1 MPTRRNIIKSI
12 GMVLGSIAAYFGFL
26 KTKDFSAKNAEE
38 PAING
43 NQMIK
48 KKFALGFQWP
58 TSEPFLFCVHHLDK
72 FPKGTESFGVEK
84 SHFAGRDMGQDFNPK
99 DGFRM
104 YHGEE
109 VPGFPVHP
117 HRGFETI
124 TVVTRGL
131 VDHADS
137 LGAAGRYGSGDVQWM
152 TAGDGVQHSEMFPL
166 LNQDSDNTME
176 LFQIW
181 LNLPKKSKRVPPH
194 FTMFWSHD
202 IPRIKLDQDRVNVTL
217 IAGSFAGQKALTP
230 PPDSWAFDTGN
241 EVMLLLID
249 IGAGGSVDLPASKG
263 SVGRSLYV
271 FSGSALDL
279 NGEAVPVMSG
289 VEVESTSSL
298 KLASSGGCR
307 LLVMQAKPI
316 GEPIAQHG
324 PFVMN
329 TRDEIAQAF
338 ADYQKTNFGG
348 WPWPRHDMV
357 HGSDGSRFAKYPD
370 GRVERPKK
378 V

>member
-1 MPTRRNIIKSI
+1 MPSRRTLISSALMAI
-12 GMVLGSIAAYFGFL
+12 GAIGAGFGFL
-26 KTKDFSAKNAEE
+26 KERVFAAKQAVE
-38 PAING
+38 PAITG
-43 NQMIK
+43 KLMIK
-48 KKFALGFQWP
+48 KKFSLGFQWP
-58 TSEPFLFCVHHLDK
+58 TNEPFLFCVHHLDH
-72 FPKGTESFGVEK
+72 FPKGTSSFGVEK
-84 SHFAGRDMGQDFNPK
+84 SHLAGRNMGQDFNPK

-104 YHGEE
+104 YHGED

-124 TVVTRGL
+124 TVVTRGM

-166 LNQDSDNTME
+166 LNQDGDNTME

-181 LNLPKKSKRVPPH
+181 LNLPKKSKKVPAH

-202 IPRIKLDQDRVNVTL
+202 IPRIKLDQDRVDVTL
-217 IAGSFAGQKALTP
+217 IAGTFAGQKALAP
-230 PPDSWAFDTGN
+230 PPDSWAADPAN
-241 EVMLLLID
+241 EVMIVLVD
-249 IGAGGSVDLPASKG
+249 IAAGGSVDLSASKS

-271 FSGSALDL
+271 FSGSGLEL
-279 NGEAVPVMSG
+279 NGEQVPAMSG
-289 VEVESTSSL
+289 VEVESTATL
-298 KLASSGGCR
+298 KLKSAGGCR

-329 TRDEIAQAF
+329 TREEIIQTF

-348 WPWPRHDMV
+348 WPWPRNDMV

-370 GRVERPKK
+370 GRVEKPKK